1 MIYRRP
7 ARGLRLP
14 GSVRPGA
21 AGPGNGVFAD
31 ICFVGRAAFDAALSL
46 VLGIFVAGD
55 LLLRLG
61 LGLDLGRFFV
71 AVSARI

>member
-1 MIYRRP
+1 MWAP
-7 ARGLRLP
+7 PQGLRCLGP
-14 GSVRPGA
+14 FCPGA
-21 AGPGNGVFAD
+21 VGPGKGVFVD

-46 VLGIFVAGD
+46 VLGIFVAVD

-71 AVSARI
+71 AVSARF